1 MNARE
6 LLIDSFRAA
15 LSAADPLLI
24 VPPHLPAPPKGR
36 TVVVG
41 AGKAAAAMAR
51 AVEMHWPA
59 DAALEGVVITRYAHG
74 YDAVDSVGSQMKAR
88 IRVLEAGHPVPDAA
102 GEFAT
107 KEILGLAE
115 SLSAD
120 DLLLVLVSGGG
131 SSLLSLPVAG
141 ISMIDL
147 KTVTS
152 DLLGCGAPIQEMNIV
167 RKHLSSIQGGRLA
180 AATKAKVLS
189 LIISDVTGDDPS
201 AIASGPTAPD
211 PSTYQDALD
220 ILKTY
225 RIVPPLSVMRHL
237 SNGARGDIA
246 ETLKPGDEIFSR
258 VENRVIS
265 TPHASLSRAAA
276 FFQQRG
282 VTPMILGDS
291 VTGEAREV
299 AKVHAAL
306 ARQIQQ
312 HHHPLNPPVAM
323 ISGGE
328 CTVTLRN
335 MDGAS
340 AGRGGRCSE
349 FLLSLA
355 IDLDAR
361 ENIFA
366 IACDTDGIDGSE
378 QNAGAYIEPGSL
390 ARARTLGVQAKAQL
404 MMNDAYGFF
413 SPLDDLIVTGPT
425 RTNVNDY
432 RAILIL

>member
-1 MNARE
+1 MNPRE

-15 LSAADPLLI
+15 LSAADPLVI
-24 VPPHLPAPPKGR
+24 VPAHLPAPPKGR
-36 TVVVG
+36 TLVVG

-51 AVEMHWPA
+51 AVETAWPA
-59 DAALEGVVITRYAHG
+59 DAPLEGMVITRYAHG
-74 YDAVDSVGSQMKAR
+74 YASVDGVATR
-88 IRVLEAGHPVPDAA
+88 IRVLEAGHPVPDEA
-102 GEFAT
+102 GEAAA
-107 KEILGLAE
+107 KEILALAE
-115 SLSAD
+115 SLGSD

-131 SSLLSLPVAG
+131 SSLLSLPVAA
-141 ISMIDL
+141 ITMADL
-147 KTVTS
+147 KAVTGA
-152 DLLGCGAPIQEMNIV
+152 LLACGAPIQEMNVV
-167 RKHLSSIQGGRLA
+167 RKHLSAIQGGRLA
-180 AATKAKVLS
+180 AATKAQVLA

-220 ILKTY
+220 ILTAY
-225 RIVPPLSVMRHL
+225 RVVPPLSVIRHL
-237 SNGARGDIA
+237 SNGARGDIE
-246 ETLKPGDEIFSR
+246 ETLKPGDAIFER
-258 VENRVIS
+258 VENRVIA

-291 VTGEAREV
+291 VTGEARDV

-312 HHHPLNPPVAM
+312 HHHPFKPPVAI

-335 MDGAS
+335 AGV
-340 AGRGGRCSE
+340 GRGGRCSE

-355 IDLDAR
+355 IDLDER

-378 QNAGAYIEPGSL
+378 DNAGAYLEPGSMH
-390 ARARTLGVQAKAQL
+390 RARLGGLQAKAQL
-404 MMNDAYGFF
+404 AANDAFGFF
-413 SPLDDLIVTGPT
+413 APLDDLIVTGPT

-432 RAILIL
+432 RVILIL